1 MQLSIDY
8 TPRDAFIEFHQ
19 RNTRFTAMC
28 CHRRAG
34 KTVACIG
41 DLITRA
47 VYTQK
52 PKAKY
57 AYVGPFRQQAKEI
70 AWEYL
75 KSMSEEV
82 RKGAPR
88 ESDLRITLLNGSTI
102 TIYGAD
108 NPDSLRGLYFDGMV
122 IDEYGD
128 CRPSLWGD
136 VLLPTLLDRRGWAV
150 FIGTMR
156 GKNHFF
162 QTLERARET
171 GSWYH
176 KILKAS
182 ESRLISDEDLA
193 EARAEMSEAQYA
205 QEMECD
211 PNAAVQ
217 GTYYANILAK
227 MEGDGRI
234 GDYGYNPDEMVF
246 VSADLGYT
254 DSTAFWFWQL
264 DSEGPVLID
273 YEEADSE
280 SLEFYFDMLKNKP
293 YDYAEVYLPHDAK
306 AKSLQTGRSTVEQFL
321 GQGFNCQVVP
331 KLAVQHGIDAGR
343 LMLPQCRVNRET
355 CYAGVEALRAYR
367 RSFNEK
373 TQQYSNN
380 PHHDWSS
387 NGSDAFR
394 YFALVTDNKKT
405 ALEVEKEHDDL
416 ILPPEYT
423 LNELFK
429 ERDEDNWQ
437 QDILRL

>member
-176 KILKAS
+176 KVLKAS
-182 ESRLISDEDLA
+182 ESGLISGEDLA

-343 LMLPQCRVNRET
+343 LMLPQCRINKES

-416 ILPPEYT
+416 IKKPEYT
-423 LNELFK
+423 LDELFK
-429 ERDEDNWQ
+429 QRDDDNWQ

>member
-171 GSWYH
+171 GSWFH
-176 KILKAS
+176 KVLKAS
-182 ESRLISDEDLA
+182 ESGLIGDEDLA

-343 LMLPQCRVNRET
+343 LMLPQCRINKES

-405 ALEVEKEHDDL
+405 ALEVEKEHEDL
-416 ILPPEYT
+416 IKRPEYT
-423 LNELFK
+423 LDELFAA
-429 ERDEDNWQ
+429 RDDDNWQ

>member
-343 LMLPQCRVNRET
+343 LMLPQCRINKES
-355 CYAGVEALRAYR
+355 CYSGIEALRAYR